1 MLTMRFLMTII
12 IFLIFFSFAGIGVY
26 VIGPDLSAE
35 RFVLEATEKLKDS
48 GQMEKIVEYVENDP
62 QLVHYIEEAQIS
74 EQHQSPPTDNPLP
87 FETTGDAAHTL
98 VKKVGLKDLANM
110 KSAVENGSMTTEEV
124 LMKLEEDLS
133 EEELL
138 ALKVIVLKEF
148 SNQQ

>member
-1 MLTMRFLMTII
+1 MRFLMTII
-12 IFLIFFSFAGIGVY
+12 IFLIIFSFAGIGVY

-35 RFVLEATEKLKDS
+35 RFVIEATEKLKDS

-62 QLVHYIEEAQIS
+62 QLVHYIEKAQIS
-74 EQHQSPPTDNPLP
+74 EQHQSAPTEKPLP

-148 SNQQ
+148 SKQQ